1 MKNDEKLTRLGS
13 EKPKKPGK
21 HLDNLTRDVLE
32 AERLGYGCHYG
43 RYKADHPHTPTAAPA
58 PRRAPEKDKTHIS
71 ERPRTCAMCGKTFY
85 SSNPRPL
92 KYCGPECAYEANQM
106 HGKERYR
113 RHREKMKQEEMK
125 ND

>member
-1 MKNDEKLTRLGS
+1 MNKEPIPRLGS

-21 HLDNLTRDVLE
+21 HMDNLTRDVLE

-43 RYKADHPHTPTAAPA
+43 RYKADHPHTSPAEPA
-58 PRRAPEKDKTHIS
+58 PRCVPKKDTTPIS
-71 ERPRTCAMCGKTFY
+71 ERPRTCVMCGKTFY

-92 KYCGPECAYEANQM
+92 KYCGPECQYAANQM
-106 HGKERYR
+106 HVKERYR
-113 RHREKMKQEEMK
+113 RNKEKMKQEEME